1 MFKFIGDA
9 VGAIGGYL
17 SAKRT
22 NRLNREIA
30 GRQMDFQR
38 EMSSSAYQRSMADMR
53 KAGLNPILAY
63 KQGGASTGAGAGI
76 PAIDQGASARQ
87 AWQQSLD
94 RRLARS
100 QLNLQ
105 SAQSHQVDQ
114 LASQNEAS
122 ASLSTANSAL
132 AETKNKIERENL
144 KTKVL
149 EGKLYREILKDPTG
163 AKWKK
168 IGDIIQM
175 FNPIKG
181 MRGR

>member
-9 VGAIGGYL
+9 VGAIGGYF

-22 NRLNREIA
+22 NRANREIA

-38 EMSSSAYQRSMADMR
+38 DMSSTAYQRSMADMR

-105 SAQSHQVDQ
+105 SAQAHQTDQ
-114 LASQNEAS
+114 LGQANAAS
-122 ASLSTANSAL
+122 ASYSTAQAAL
-132 AETKNKIERENL
+132 AGTRNKIEHQNL
-144 KTKVL
+144 KTKEL
-149 EGKLYREILKDPTG
+149 EGKLYRAILKDPAG
-163 AKWKK
+163 ANWKQFGELLK
-168 IGDIIQM
+168 I
-175 FNPIKG
+175 FNPF
-181 MRGR
+181 RGR